1 MAEEKILV
9 VEDDS
14 IIAMEIQSRLES
26 MDYNVVD
33 ILAYGEDVLDKASEH
48 MPDLILMDII
58 LKGEMDGIDTCEA
71 LKEKFDIPVIYL
83 TAHADVA
90 TLERAKLTDPF
101 GYILKPFVNREL
113 QTSIDM
119 ALYKHRMGMKLKE
132 SERWLATILKNVAD
146 GVIATDAD
154 GKLKFMNPVAELLTG
169 WKQSEALG
177 KSSSEVFKIVN
188 EDNDGPAEDLIK
200 KVLKQGIVIGQATN
214 VLLVS
219 NRGVKIPVLG
229 IAAPIR
235 DDHGQIMGSVLAFQD
250 ITELKQAQKTLQESE
265 EKFRNLVEAS
275 SDWVWE
281 VDSDFRYVYSSPK
294 VEELLGYQ
302 PEEVIGKTLFDFM
315 TGSEASKVEKIT
327 AEFIRQQ
334 ESFKCLVN
342 RNIHKDGHTV
352 VLETSG
358 VPVFSADGDIIGYRG
373 IDRDVTEREKAG
385 QELKKK
391 TEELQKNKELLEE
404 KNTQLSRLNSR
415 LAESQGELKEL
426 NISKD
431 KFFSILAHDLRSP
444 FNSLLA
450 FSKLLTEEY
459 DNLTNEEKKKFI
471 SNINNSTNN
480 LYHLVENLLEWSRIQ
495 TGKLQSDPKDLDLNE
510 FTSGIIYTLLGN
522 AMNKNIE
529 LVNDVESETFVH
541 ADERMLNS
549 VLQNLVSNAIKF
561 TRQNGNVTVASKKVG
576 RMVEITVKDTGIGIN
591 SDDLQ
596 KLFRIDIQHSTTGTA
611 NERGTGLGLILCKEL
626 VMKCGGD
633 ISVTSELNVGT
644 TFKFTLPNAG

>member
-1 MAEEKILV
+1 MAKEKILV

-14 IIAMEIQSRLES
+14 IIAMEIQTRLES
-26 MDYNVVD
+26 MEYDVVD
-33 ILAYGEDVLDKASEH
+33 ILAYGEDVVEKAGEH
-48 MPDLILMDII
+48 RPDLILMDII
-58 LKGEMDGIDTCEA
+58 LKGEMDGIDACEA
-71 LKEKFDIPVIYL
+71 LKEKYDIPVIYL

-113 QTSIDM
+113 QTGIDM
-119 ALYKHRMGMKLKE
+119 ALYKHSMGIKLKE
-132 SERWLATILKNVAD
+132 SERWLATILKNIAD
-146 GVIATDAD
+146 GVIATDAES
-154 GKLKFMNPVAELLTG
+154 KIKFLNPVAELITG
-169 WKQSEALG
+169 WKQTEALG
-177 KSSSEVFKIVN
+177 KDSSEVFKIVN
-188 EDNDGPAEDLIK
+188 EDDNLPAEDLIK
-200 KVLKQGIVIGQATN
+200 KVLKQGIVIGQAAN

-219 NRGVKIPVLG
+219 NRGIKIPVLG

-235 DDHGQIMGSVLAFQD
+235 DDHGQVIGSVLAFQD
-250 ITELKQAQKTLQESE
+250 ITELKRAQKTLQESE

-281 VDSDFRYVYSSPK
+281 VDKEFKYVYSSPK
-294 VEELLGYQ
+294 VEELLGYN
-302 PEEVIGKTLFDFM
+302 PEEIMGKTPYDFM
-315 TGSEASKVEKIT
+315 SEEDAAKVEKVVSEI
-327 AEFIRQQ
+327 FRQQ

-342 RNIHKDGHTV
+342 KNMHKDGRTV

-358 VPVFSADGDIIGYRG
+358 VPVYSSEGDFRGYRG
-373 IDRDVTEREKAG
+373 IDRDVTEREKAE
-385 QELKKK
+385 QELKRK
-391 TEELQKNKELLEE
+391 TEELQKSKELLEE
-404 KNTQLSRLNSR
+404 KNIELSQLNSR
-415 LAESQGELKEL
+415 LAESQKELKEL
-426 NISKD
+426 NLSKD

-450 FSKLLTEEY
+450 FSKLLSEEY
-459 DNLTNEEKKKFI
+459 DNLTNDEKKKFI

-495 TGKLQSDPKDLDLNE
+495 TGKLQSEPKDLDLQE

-529 LVNDVESETFVH
+529 LVNNVEKSTFVR

-561 TRQNGNVTVASKKVG
+561 TKQDGKITVASRRSG
-576 RMVEITVKDTGIGIN
+576 NMVEISVKDSGVGIN
-591 SDDLQ
+591 KDDLQ

-633 ISVTSELNVGT
+633 ISVESELNVGT
-644 TFKFTLPNAG
+644 TFTFTLPNAG